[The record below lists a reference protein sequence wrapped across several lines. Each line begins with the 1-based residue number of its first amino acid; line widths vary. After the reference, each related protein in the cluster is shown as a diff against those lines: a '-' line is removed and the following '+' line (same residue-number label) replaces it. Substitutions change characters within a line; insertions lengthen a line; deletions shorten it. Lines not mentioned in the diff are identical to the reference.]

1 MALHDINFKGK
12 KLNNV
17 ELIYNTVFVSKFN
30 NNLNS
35 IQKFLDKTVGT
46 NLQRY
51 VSYKTGTQEESIVNA
66 NTYGKGYVTINV
78 PYAEIQAYS
87 KRIHKRVGLRGTRPF
102 ERMCADRKDTILNEV
117 NEYARR
123 LDG

>member
-1 MALHDINFKGK
+1 MALHNINFTGK
-12 KLNNV
+12 KLNDV
-17 ELIYNTVFVSKFN
+17 ELIYNTAFVNKFN
-30 NNLNS
+30 SNLNS
-35 IQKFLDKTVGT
+35 VQKFLDKTVGT

-51 VSYKTGTQEESIVNA
+51 VSYKTGTQEQSIVNA
-66 NTYGKGYVTINV
+66 NTYGKGYVMINV
-78 PYAEIQAYS
+78 PYAEVQAYS

-102 ERMCADRKDTILNEV
+102 ERMCADKKDTILNEV

>member
-1 MALHDINFKGK
+1 MALHNINFKGN
-12 KLNNV
+12 KLSNV
-17 ELIYNTVFVSKFN
+17 ELIYNTTFVNKFN
-30 NNLNS
+30 SNLNS
-35 IQKFLDKTVGT
+35 IQKFLDKSVGT
-46 NLQRY
+46 NLQKY
-51 VSYKTGTQEESIVNA
+51 VSYKTGTQEQSIVNA

-78 PYAEIQAYS
+78 PYAEVQAYS

-102 ERMCADRKDTILNEV
+102 ERMCADKKDTILNEV

>member
-1 MALHDINFKGK
+1 MALHNINFTGK
-12 KLNNV
+12 KLSNI
-17 ELIYNTVFVSKFN
+17 ELIYNTTFVNKFN
-30 NNLNS
+30 SNLNKV
-35 IQKFLDKTVGT
+35 QKFLDKSVGT
-46 NLQRY
+46 NLQKY
-51 VSYKTGTQEESIVNA
+51 VSYKTGTQEQSIVNA

-78 PYAEIQAYS
+78 PYAEVQAYS

-102 ERMCADRKDTILNEV
+102 ERMCADKKDTILNEV